1 MKDSGKSGKFLWL
14 GNDPAIDFANTEI
27 VQDGQTVDLLEK
39 PDDLL
44 DWMADAEMLS
54 SRALKDAKRALSQP
68 QLQKALTRACE
79 YRRVLKAALENLRQ
93 HKHIYT
99 DRAAIAETNRLLACP
114 RTTFTLSAVERSL
127 QLRHNWAVTEPDDL
141 SRPIALAFALLLT
154 TQDAG
159 RIRKCQNPDCV
170 LFFLD
175 TSKSG
180 TRAWCSME
188 ICGNKLRV
196 AAFRKRHENGNDVT
210 K

>member
-44 DWMADAEMLS
+44 DWMAAAEMLS

-79 YRRVLKAALENLRQ
+79 YRRVLKAALENLHQ
-93 HKHIYT
+93 HKHICT

-114 RTTFTLSAVERSL
+114 RTTFTLSAVEKSL

>member
-39 PDDLL
+39 PKDLL
-44 DWMADAEMLS
+44 DWMAAAEMLS

-79 YRRVLKAALENLRQ
+79 YRRVLKAALENLHQ

-114 RTTFTLSAVERSL
+114 RTTFTLSAVEKSL

-141 SRPIALAFALLLT
+141 SRPIALTFALLLT

-196 AAFRKRHENGNDVT
+196 AAFRERHENGNDFT

>member
-1 MKDSGKSGKFLWL
+1 MKDSTKSGKFLWL
-14 GNDPAIDFANTEI
+14 GNDPSIDFANTEI

-44 DWMADAEMLS
+44 DWMAGAEMLS
-54 SRALKDAKRALSQP
+54 SRALKDAKRALSRP
-68 QLQKALTRACE
+68 QLQKALNRACE
-79 YRRVLKAALENLRQ
+79 YRLVLKAALENLHQ
-93 HKHIYT
+93 HRHIYT
-99 DRAAIAETNRLLACP
+99 DKAAIAETNRLLACP
-114 RTTFTLSAVERSL
+114 RTTFDLSAVEKSL

-196 AAFRKRHENGNDVT
+196 AAFRKRHENGNDIA

>member
-1 MKDSGKSGKFLWL
+1 MKDSTKSGKFLWL

-44 DWMADAEMLS
+44 DWMAAAEMLS
-54 SRALKDAKRALSQP
+54 SRALKDAKRALSQS

-79 YRRVLKAALENLRQ
+79 YRLVLKAALENLHQ
-93 HKHIYT
+93 HRHIYT
-99 DRAAIAETNRLLACP
+99 DRAAITETNRLLACP
-114 RTTFTLSAVERSL
+114 RTTFALSAVEKSL

>member
-44 DWMADAEMLS
+44 DWMAAAEMLS
-54 SRALKDAKRALSQP
+54 SRALKDVKRALSQP

-79 YRRVLKAALENLRQ
+79 YRRVLKAALENLHQ
-93 HKHIYT
+93 HKHMYT
-99 DRAAIAETNRLLACP
+99 DRAAIAETNRLLVCP
-114 RTTFTLSAVERSL
+114 RTTFTLSAVEKSL

-141 SRPIALAFALLLT
+141 SRPIALAFALLFT

>member
-14 GNDPAIDFANTEI
+14 GNEPAIDFANTEI

-39 PDDLL
+39 PEDLL
-44 DWMADAEMLS
+44 DWMAAAEMLS

-68 QLQKALTRACE
+68 QLQKALTRASE
-79 YRRVLKAALENLRQ
+79 YRRVLKAALENLHQ

-114 RTTFTLSAVERSL
+114 RTTFALSAVEKSF
-127 QLRHNWAVTEPDDL
+127 QLRRNWAVTEPDDL